1 MRIIQSPGI
10 ELHEI
15 DRSQYDTTEN
25 NSIVGTT
32 AFIMGFADKGDD
44 YTTKYINTMKTFVNN
59 YGYPTNEAERYFYN
73 AAYEVINRG
82 GYLLATK
89 LPYDNES
96 LKKYAFCSYT
106 VDENLQY
113 LSSPYDVMTSQS
125 SSLSGASLYD
135 FLLMPDIKYTLNEG
149 ILYTTDELIGIEDMD
164 DTYLGTELNGREI
177 NVMNTFT
184 SAHIYLPI
192 ITDLFEYILE
202 QCNFKYSTQEVIKK
216 YFYLA
221 DGETCRNDAVYML
234 KNLYATDLSAI
245 ADFCHAYQIY
255 LSDDQT
261 EISSMKLTLEELE
274 LGDFDE
280 LT

>member
-96 LKKYAFCSYT
+96 LKKYAYCSYT
-106 VDENLQY
+106 VD
-113 LSSPYDVMTSQS
+113 
-125 SSLSGASLYD
+125 
-135 FLLMPDIKYTLNEG
+135 
-149 ILYTTDELIGIEDMD
+149 
-164 DTYLGTELNGREI
+164 
-177 NVMNTFT
+177 
-184 SAHIYLPI
+184 
-192 ITDLFEYILE
+192 
-202 QCNFKYSTQEVIKK
+202 
-216 YFYLA
+216 
-221 DGETCRNDAVYML
+221 
-234 KNLYATDLSAI
+234 
-245 ADFCHAYQIY
+245 
-255 LSDDQT
+255 
-261 EISSMKLTLEELE
+261 
-274 LGDFDE
+274 
-280 LT
+280 